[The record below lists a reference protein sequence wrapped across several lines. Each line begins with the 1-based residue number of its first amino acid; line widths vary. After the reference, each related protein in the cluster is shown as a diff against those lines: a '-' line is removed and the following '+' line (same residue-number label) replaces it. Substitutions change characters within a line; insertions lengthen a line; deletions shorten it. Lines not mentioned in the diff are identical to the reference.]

1 MKKYLWSQKA
11 LRAMIATAVAFTP
24 AVAIGGQ
31 ATHVEAAQTV
41 DQKINQL
48 ASRFYIF
55 YKNADATTLENAKN
69 NINNIQYSH
78 ISNAVNGLSLHGSN
92 KQNALVELIKGVA
105 DLIYTKHADS
115 ADLAQAVKNFRTN
128 YADEF
133 NTLFDETNNVTADQL
148 VDFVLAMESNL
159 ETAIMQNATRSN
171 VSYSAI
177 IQTAVQN
184 TLNTGNFATLQGKL
198 NSIGLSVEKLF
209 ELQSN
214 LNDQVIDTNK
224 QARSTMLQSAF
235 TEKGAII
242 ANVGNAYELRVP
254 IVQGSTITVSLTT
267 SIQWD
272 TSNPTIATFS
282 GNVLTV
288 HQTGTIDVFAKIDG
302 ITIAKRTVSVTA
314 GSTGGGSTGGGS
326 TGGGGGSTGG
336 GSVVTP
342 PSTGVDNGKVNVG
355 QDAVTTKEQTNS
367 KGQKEKVTEVKVDKI
382 ADIVNLVSA
391 QNKEIVLG
399 VGALGANEV
408 AKAEVPAKLF
418 ADVAA
423 KEAKAI
429 VNVQTDK
436 ASYKLPVAE
445 IQAKLTEIAQKLGSS
460 IDNIKIVIEMTKV
473 NPPQG
478 VTAVSDAVEFNV
490 VATANGKSETITR
503 FTQYVEREL
512 KGSKVFVPQRSVAVR
527 VDANGNLVS
536 VPTVFNGDK
545 ATVKSLTNSTYVVV
559 ENHKTFLDVDGGKT
573 WAEAYVEALASKYI
587 IKGKTDQTFAPK
599 ENMTRAQFAVLLV
612 RALGLPSETYDK
624 RFKDVKGTE
633 WFNENGELAAAV
645 KHGIIQGKENGLFAP
660 NAPITRAEAA
670 VMLKRALELS
680 FLDYDMTQLNTSKK
694 VTDFKDAA
702 HIKSWAKDGVEKM
715 YQANIF
721 TGRENERFV
730 PNGYMTRA
738 EIAKALVKFL
748 ASAKLMND
756 VQ

>member
-1 MKKYLWSQKA
+1 MKKYPWSQKA

-24 AVAIGGQ
+24 VVAVGGQ
-31 ATHVEAAQTV
+31 ATHVEAAQDELGTKISRLVAIYNNLSSEGVTVYNKAAAALNGLQDSDWEYVIGSTVKENIDNKAGTGKAVEVAKALATIVYSANGSTLESQIRSFQTNYSDEFDQVFGTSVTV
-41 DQKINQL
+41 DKLITFFTEAEKEVWNHLDQAIDL
-48 ASRFYIF
+48 ASNPSEEQ
-55 YKNADATTLENAKN
+55 YKSFIRTIRNGVESKNPSLATLD
-69 NINNIQYSH
+69 
-78 ISNAVNGLSLHGSN
+78 
-92 KQNALVELIKGVA
+92 A
-105 DLIYTKHADS
+105 DLRNGIGAGLD
-115 ADLAQAVKNFRTN
+115 DLFSMKTRL
-128 YADEF
+128 DEKLALTAEDKS
-133 NTLFDETNNVTADQL
+133 TLKTAL
-148 VDFVLAMESNL
+148 RA
-159 ETAIMQNATRSN
+159 AIVA
-171 VSYSAI
+171 
-177 IQTAVQN
+177 
-184 TLNTGNFATLQGKL
+184 TGNPY
-198 NSIGLSVEKLF
+198 S
-209 ELQSN
+209 
-214 LNDQVIDTNK
+214 
-224 QARSTMLQSAF
+224 
-235 TEKGAII
+235 
-242 ANVGNAYELRVP
+242 
-254 IVQGSTITVSLTT
+254 
-267 SIQWD
+267 
-272 TSNPTIATFS
+272 S
-282 GNVLTV
+282 G
-288 HQTGTIDVFAKIDG
+288 G
-302 ITIAKRTVSVTA
+302 

-326 TGGGGGSTGG
+326 TGGGSTGG
-336 GSVVTP
+336 GTVVTL
-342 PSTGVDNGKVNVG
+342 PSTTSAENGKVTIG
-355 QDAVTTKEQTNS
+355 QDVATTKEQTNS

-408 AKAEVPAKLF
+408 AKAVVPAKLF
-418 ADVAA
+418 ADVAK

-429 VNVQTDK
+429 VNVQADK

-573 WAEAYVEALASKYI
+573 WAEAYIEALASKYI

>member
-1 MKKYLWSQKA
+1 MKKYPWGQKA

-24 AVAIGGQ
+24 VVAVGGQ

-41 DQKINQL
+41 DQKIDQL

-55 YKNADATTLENAKN
+55 YKNADETVLNNAKN
-69 NINNIQYSH
+69 KINGIEYTH
-78 ISNAVNGLSLHGSN
+78 ISSAVGELSLN
-92 KQNALVELIKGVA
+92 ETDKAALVTLIKGVA
-105 DLIYTKHADS
+105 NVIYTKHGS
-115 ADLAQAVKNFRTN
+115 ASELSQAVKDFRTQ

-148 VDFVLAMESNL
+148 IDFVLAMEPNL
-159 ETAIMQNATRSN
+159 EGAIMQNATRSN
-171 VSYSAI
+171 ISYAAVI
-177 IQTAVQN
+177 ETAVQD
-184 TLNTGNFATLQGKL
+184 TLSAGNFNTLQGKL
-198 NSIGLSVEKLF
+198 NSIGLSVQKLFQLQEKLNN
-209 ELQSN
+209 E
-214 LNDQVIDTNK
+214 VIDTSK
-224 QARSTMLQSAF
+224 QARSEMLGSAF
-235 TEKGAII
+235 AEKGALI
-242 ANVGNAYELRVP
+242 ANNGNMYELRVP
-254 IVQGSTITVSLTT
+254 IVQGSNVMVSLTT
-267 SIQWD
+267 SIQWE
-272 TSNPTIATFS
+272 TSNPAIATFS
-282 GNVLTV
+282 GNVLTT
-288 HQTGTIDVFAKIDG
+288 HQTGTVDVFAKIDG
-302 ITIAKRTVSVTA
+302 ITIAKKQSVSVTA
-314 GSTGGGSTGGGS
+314 SGGSTGGGS
-326 TGGGGGSTGG
+326 TGGGSTGG

-587 IKGKTDQTFAPK
+587 VKGETDQIYAPK

-612 RALGLPSETYDK
+612 RALGLPGETYDK

>member
-1 MKKYLWSQKA
+1 MQK
-11 LRAMIATAVAFTP
+11 LF
-24 AVAIGGQ
+24 
-31 ATHVEAAQTV
+31 
-41 DQKINQL
+41 QL
-48 ASRFYIF
+48 Q
-55 YKNADATTLENAKN
+55 E
-69 NINNIQYSH
+69 
-78 ISNAVNGLSLHGSN
+78 
-92 KQNALVELIKGVA
+92 
-105 DLIYTKHADS
+105 
-115 ADLAQAVKNFRTN
+115 
-128 YADEF
+128 
-133 NTLFDETNNVTADQL
+133 
-148 VDFVLAMESNL
+148 
-159 ETAIMQNATRSN
+159 
-171 VSYSAI
+171 
-177 IQTAVQN
+177 
-184 TLNTGNFATLQGKL
+184 KL
-198 NSIGLSVEKLF
+198 NNE
-209 ELQSN
+209 
-214 LNDQVIDTNK
+214 VIDTSK
-224 QARSTMLQSAF
+224 QARSEMLGSAF
-235 TEKGAII
+235 AEKGALI
-242 ANVGNAYELRVP
+242 ANNGNMYELRVP
-254 IVQGSTITVSLTT
+254 IVQGSNVMVSLTT
-267 SIQWD
+267 SIQWE
-272 TSNPTIATFS
+272 TSNPAIATFS
-282 GNVLTV
+282 GNVLTT
-288 HQTGTIDVFAKIDG
+288 HQTGTVDVFAKIDG
-302 ITIAKRTVSVTA
+302 ITIAKKQSVSVTA
-314 GSTGGGSTGGGS
+314 SGGSTGGGS
-326 TGGGGGSTGG
+326 TGGGSTGG

-587 IKGKTDQTFAPK
+587 VKGETDQIYAPK

-612 RALGLPSETYDK
+612 RALGLPGETYDK

>member
-1 MKKYLWSQKA
+1 MKKYPWSQKA

-31 ATHVEAAQTV
+31 ATHVEAAQDELGTKISRLVAIYNNLSSEGVTVYNKAATALNGLQDSDWEDVIGSTVKQNIDNKAGTGKAVEVAKALATIVYSANGSTLESQIRSFQTNYSDEFDQVFGTSVTV
-41 DQKINQL
+41 DKLITFFTEAEKEVWNHLDQAIDL
-48 ASRFYIF
+48 ASNPSEEQ
-55 YKNADATTLENAKN
+55 YKSFIRTIRNGVESKNPSLATLDADLR
-69 NINNIQYSH
+69 
-78 ISNAVNGLSLHGSN
+78 NGIGAGLDDLFSMKTRLDQKLSLTAEDKSTL
-92 KQNALVELIKGVA
+92 KTALIAAIVA
-105 DLIYTKHADS
+105 
-115 ADLAQAVKNFRTN
+115 
-128 YADEF
+128 
-133 NTLFDETNNVTADQL
+133 
-148 VDFVLAMESNL
+148 
-159 ETAIMQNATRSN
+159 
-171 VSYSAI
+171 
-177 IQTAVQN
+177 
-184 TLNTGNFATLQGKL
+184 TGNPY
-198 NSIGLSVEKLF
+198 SS
-209 ELQSN
+209 
-214 LNDQVIDTNK
+214 
-224 QARSTMLQSAF
+224 
-235 TEKGAII
+235 
-242 ANVGNAYELRVP
+242 
-254 IVQGSTITVSLTT
+254 
-267 SIQWD
+267 
-272 TSNPTIATFS
+272 
-282 GNVLTV
+282 
-288 HQTGTIDVFAKIDG
+288 
-302 ITIAKRTVSVTA
+302 
-314 GSTGGGSTGGGS
+314 GGGST
-326 TGGGGGSTGG
+326 GGGSTGG

-399 VGALGANEV
+399 VGTLGANEV

-536 VPTVFNGDK
+536 VPTVFNGDQ

-559 ENHKTFLDVDGGKT
+559 ENNKTFVDVDNGKT

-645 KHGIIQGKENGLFAP
+645 KYGIIQGKGNGVFAP
-660 NAPITRAEAA
+660 NAPVTRAEAA
-670 VMLKRALELS
+670 VMFKRALELS
-680 FLDYDMTQLNTSKK
+680 FLNYDMTQLDSTKK
-694 VTDFKDAA
+694 VTDFKDASQVKA
-702 HIKSWAKDGVEKM
+702 WAKDSVEKM
-715 YQANIF
+715 YQAGIF
-721 TGRENERFV
+721 TGRENNRFV
-730 PNGYMTRA
+730 PAGYMTRA
-738 EIAKALVKFL
+738 EVAKALAEFL

>member
-1 MKKYLWSQKA
+1 MKKYPWSQKA

-24 AVAIGGQ
+24 VVAVGGQ

-41 DQKINQL
+41 DQKIDQL

-55 YKNADATTLENAKN
+55 YKNADETTLQNAKN
-69 NINNIQYSH
+69 KIDTIQYSH
-78 ISNAVNGLSLHGSN
+78 ISNAVSGLSLSDPD

-105 DLIYTKHADS
+105 NLIYTKHATS
-115 ADLAQAVKNFRTN
+115 ADLAQSVKNFRAN
-128 YADEF
+128 YAAKF

-148 VDFVLAMESNL
+148 IDFVLAMESNL
-159 ETAIMQNATRSN
+159 ETAIMQNAAKSN
-171 VSYSAI
+171 VSYSSI

-184 TLNTGNFATLQGKL
+184 TLNAGDFSTLQGKL

-209 ELQSN
+209 QLQSK

-235 TEKGAII
+235 TENGAII
-242 ANVGNAYELRVP
+242 ANVGNEYELRVP

-267 SIQWD
+267 SIQWE
-272 TSNPTIATFS
+272 TSDPAIATFS
-282 GNVLTV
+282 SNVLTV

-314 GSTGGGSTGGGS
+314 
-326 TGGGGGSTGG
+326 GSTGG

-418 ADVAA
+418 ADVAT
-423 KEAKAI
+423 KEAKAV
-429 VNVQTDK
+429 VNVQTDT

-460 IDNIKIVIEMTKV
+460 TDNVKIAVEITKV

-478 VTAVSDAVEFNV
+478 
-490 VATANGKSETITR
+490 
-503 FTQYVEREL
+503 
-512 KGSKVFVPQRSVAVR
+512 
-527 VDANGNLVS
+527 
-536 VPTVFNGDK
+536 
-545 ATVKSLTNSTYVVV
+545 
-559 ENHKTFLDVDGGKT
+559 
-573 WAEAYVEALASKYI
+573 
-587 IKGKTDQTFAPK
+587 
-599 ENMTRAQFAVLLV
+599 
-612 RALGLPSETYDK
+612 
-624 RFKDVKGTE
+624 
-633 WFNENGELAAAV
+633 
-645 KHGIIQGKENGLFAP
+645 
-660 NAPITRAEAA
+660 
-670 VMLKRALELS
+670 
-680 FLDYDMTQLNTSKK
+680 
-694 VTDFKDAA
+694 
-702 HIKSWAKDGVEKM
+702 
-715 YQANIF
+715 
-721 TGRENERFV
+721 
-730 PNGYMTRA
+730 
-738 EIAKALVKFL
+738 
-748 ASAKLMND
+748 
-756 VQ
+756 

>member
-1 MKKYLWSQKA
+1 MKKYPWSQKA

-31 ATHVEAAQTV
+31 ATHVEAAQDELGTKISRLVAIYNNLSSEGVTVYNKAATALNGLQDSDWEDVIGSTVKQNIDNKAGTGKAVEVAKALATIVYSANGSTLESQIRSFQTNYSDEFDQVFGTSVTV
-41 DQKINQL
+41 DKLITFFTEAEKEVWNHLDQAIDL
-48 ASRFYIF
+48 ASNPSEEQ
-55 YKNADATTLENAKN
+55 YKSFIRTIRNGVESKNPSLATLDADLR
-69 NINNIQYSH
+69 
-78 ISNAVNGLSLHGSN
+78 NGIGAGLDDLFSMKTRLDQKLSLTAEDKSTL
-92 KQNALVELIKGVA
+92 KTALIAAIVA
-105 DLIYTKHADS
+105 
-115 ADLAQAVKNFRTN
+115 
-128 YADEF
+128 
-133 NTLFDETNNVTADQL
+133 
-148 VDFVLAMESNL
+148 
-159 ETAIMQNATRSN
+159 
-171 VSYSAI
+171 
-177 IQTAVQN
+177 
-184 TLNTGNFATLQGKL
+184 TGNPY
-198 NSIGLSVEKLF
+198 SS
-209 ELQSN
+209 
-214 LNDQVIDTNK
+214 
-224 QARSTMLQSAF
+224 
-235 TEKGAII
+235 
-242 ANVGNAYELRVP
+242 
-254 IVQGSTITVSLTT
+254 
-267 SIQWD
+267 
-272 TSNPTIATFS
+272 
-282 GNVLTV
+282 
-288 HQTGTIDVFAKIDG
+288 
-302 ITIAKRTVSVTA
+302 
-314 GSTGGGSTGGGS
+314 GGGST
-326 TGGGGGSTGG
+326 GGGSTGG

-342 PSTGVDNGKVNVG
+342 PSIGVDNGKVNVG

-399 VGALGANEV
+399 VGTLGANEV
-408 AKAEVPAKLF
+408 AKAELPAKLF

-536 VPTVFNGDK
+536 VPTVFNGDQ

-559 ENHKTFLDVDGGKT
+559 ENNKTFVDVDNGKT

-645 KHGIIQGKENGLFAP
+645 KYGIIQGKGNGVFAP
-660 NAPITRAEAA
+660 NAPVTRAEAA
-670 VMLKRALELS
+670 VMFKRALELS
-680 FLDYDMTQLNTSKK
+680 FLNYDMTQLDSTKK
-694 VTDFKDAA
+694 VTDFKDASQVKA
-702 HIKSWAKDGVEKM
+702 WAKDSVEKM
-715 YQANIF
+715 YQAGIF
-721 TGRENERFV
+721 TGRENNRFV
-730 PNGYMTRA
+730 PAGYMTRA
-738 EIAKALVKFL
+738 EVAKALAEFL

>member
-1 MKKYLWSQKA
+1 MKKYPWSQKA

-31 ATHVEAAQTV
+31 ATHAEAAQDELGTKISRLVAIYNNLSPEGVTVYNKAATALNGLQDSDWEYVIGSTVKQNIDQKAGQGKAVEIAKALATIVYSANGSTLESQIRSFQTNYSDEFDRVFGTSVTV
-41 DQKINQL
+41 DKLITFFTEAEKEVWNHLDQAIRL
-48 ASRFYIF
+48 ASNPSEEQ
-55 YKNADATTLENAKN
+55 YKSFIRTIRDGVESKNPSLATLDADLR
-69 NINNIQYSH
+69 
-78 ISNAVNGLSLHGSN
+78 NGIGAGLDDLFSMKTRLDEKLSLTAEEKSTL
-92 KQNALVELIKGVA
+92 KTALIAAIVA
-105 DLIYTKHADS
+105 
-115 ADLAQAVKNFRTN
+115 
-128 YADEF
+128 
-133 NTLFDETNNVTADQL
+133 
-148 VDFVLAMESNL
+148 
-159 ETAIMQNATRSN
+159 
-171 VSYSAI
+171 
-177 IQTAVQN
+177 
-184 TLNTGNFATLQGKL
+184 TGNPY
-198 NSIGLSVEKLF
+198 SS
-209 ELQSN
+209 
-214 LNDQVIDTNK
+214 
-224 QARSTMLQSAF
+224 
-235 TEKGAII
+235 
-242 ANVGNAYELRVP
+242 
-254 IVQGSTITVSLTT
+254 
-267 SIQWD
+267 
-272 TSNPTIATFS
+272 
-282 GNVLTV
+282 
-288 HQTGTIDVFAKIDG
+288 
-302 ITIAKRTVSVTA
+302 
-314 GSTGGGSTGGGS
+314 GGGSTGGGS
-326 TGGGGGSTGG
+326 VVTPPSTGG

-408 AKAEVPAKLF
+408 AKAVVPAKLF
-418 ADVAA
+418 ADVAK
-423 KEAKAI
+423 KEAKAV

-436 ASYKLPVAE
+436 ASYKLSVAE

-460 IDNIKIVIEMTKV
+460 IDNVKIAVEITKV

-512 KGSKVFVPQRSVAVR
+512 KGLKVFVPQRSIAVR

-559 ENHKTFLDVDGGKT
+559 ENNKTFVDVDNGKT
-573 WAEAYVEALASKYI
+573 WAEAYIEALASKYI
-587 IKGKTDQTFAPK
+587 VKGKTDQTFAPK

-645 KHGIIQGKENGLFAP
+645 KYGIIQGKGNGVFAP
-660 NAPITRAEAA
+660 NAPVTRAEAA
-670 VMLKRALELS
+670 VMFKRALELS

-702 HIKSWAKDGVEKM
+702 HIKSWAKDSVEKM
-715 YQANIF
+715 YQAGIF
-721 TGRENERFV
+721 TGRENNRFV
-730 PNGYMTRA
+730 PAGYMTRA
-738 EIAKALVKFL
+738 EVAKALAEFL

>member
-11 LRAMIATAVAFTP
+11 LRAMVATAVAFTP

-31 ATHVEAAQTV
+31 ATHVEAAQDELGTKISRLVTIYNNLSPEGVAVYNRAAKALDGLQYKDWENVIGSTVKQNIDQKAGQRKAVEIAKALATIVYSANGSTLESQIRSFQKNYSGEFDRVFGTSVTV
-41 DQKINQL
+41 DKLITFFTEAEKEVWNHLDQAIDL
-48 ASRFYIF
+48 ASNPSEEQ
-55 YKNADATTLENAKN
+55 YKSFIRTIRNGVESKNPSLATLD
-69 NINNIQYSH
+69 
-78 ISNAVNGLSLHGSN
+78 
-92 KQNALVELIKGVA
+92 A
-105 DLIYTKHADS
+105 DLRNGIGAGLD
-115 ADLAQAVKNFRTN
+115 DLFSMKTR
-128 YADEF
+128 
-133 NTLFDETNNVTADQL
+133 LDQ
-148 VDFVLAMESNL
+148 
-159 ETAIMQNATRSN
+159 
-171 VSYSAI
+171 
-177 IQTAVQN
+177 
-184 TLNTGNFATLQGKL
+184 KL
-198 NSIGLSVEKLF
+198 
-209 ELQSN
+209 
-214 LNDQVIDTNK
+214 
-224 QARSTMLQSAF
+224 
-235 TEKGAII
+235 
-242 ANVGNAYELRVP
+242 
-254 IVQGSTITVSLTT
+254 SLTT
-267 SIQWD
+267 EDKSTLKTALIAAIVA
-272 TSNPTIATFS
+272 TGNPYS
-282 GNVLTV
+282 
-288 HQTGTIDVFAKIDG
+288 
-302 ITIAKRTVSVTA
+302 S
-314 GSTGGGSTGGGS
+314 GGGS

-367 KGQKEKVTEVKVDKI
+367 KGQKEKEVTEVKVDKI

-408 AKAEVPAKLF
+408 AKAVVPAKLF
-418 ADVAA
+418 ADVAK
-423 KEAKAI
+423 KEAKAV

-460 IDNIKIVIEMTKV
+460 IDNVKIAVEIKKV

-512 KGSKVFVPQRSVAVR
+512 KGLKVFVPQRSVAVR
-527 VDANGNLVS
+527 VNANGNLVS

-559 ENHKTFLDVDGGKT
+559 ENNKTFVDVDNRKT
-573 WAEAYVEALASKYI
+573 WAEAYIEALASKYI
-587 IKGKTDQTFAPK
+587 VKGKTDQTFAPK

-612 RALGLPSETYDK
+612 RALGLPSETYDR

-645 KHGIIQGKENGLFAP
+645 KYGIIQGKGNGVFAP
-660 NAPITRAEAA
+660 NAPVTRAEAA
-670 VMLKRALELS
+670 VMFKRALELS
-680 FLDYDMTQLNTSKK
+680 FLNYDMAQLDSTKK
-694 VTDFKDAA
+694 VTDFKDASQVKA
-702 HIKSWAKDGVEKM
+702 WAKDSVEKM
-715 YQANIF
+715 YQAGIF
-721 TGRENERFV
+721 TGRENNRFV
-730 PNGYMTRA
+730 PAGYMTRA
-738 EIAKALVKFL
+738 EVAKALAEFL

>member
-1 MKKYLWSQKA
+1 MKKYPWSQKA
-11 LRAMIATAVAFTP
+11 LRAMVATAVAFTP

-31 ATHVEAAQTV
+31 ATHVEAAQDELGTKISRLVAIYNNLSSEGVTVYNKAATALSGISDSDWEYVIGSTVKQNIDDKAGTGKAVEVAKALATIVYSANGSTLESQIRSFQTNYSDEFDQVFGASVTV
-41 DQKINQL
+41 DKLITFFTEAEKEVWNHLDQAIDL
-48 ASRFYIF
+48 ASNPSEEQ
-55 YKNADATTLENAKN
+55 YKSFIRTIRNGVESKNPSLATLD
-69 NINNIQYSH
+69 
-78 ISNAVNGLSLHGSN
+78 
-92 KQNALVELIKGVA
+92 A
-105 DLIYTKHADS
+105 DLRNGIGAGLD
-115 ADLAQAVKNFRTN
+115 DLFSMKTRL
-128 YADEF
+128 DEKLALTAEEKS
-133 NTLFDETNNVTADQL
+133 TLKTAL
-148 VDFVLAMESNL
+148 IA
-159 ETAIMQNATRSN
+159 AIVA
-171 VSYSAI
+171 
-177 IQTAVQN
+177 
-184 TLNTGNFATLQGKL
+184 TGNPY
-198 NSIGLSVEKLF
+198 SS
-209 ELQSN
+209 
-214 LNDQVIDTNK
+214 
-224 QARSTMLQSAF
+224 
-235 TEKGAII
+235 
-242 ANVGNAYELRVP
+242 
-254 IVQGSTITVSLTT
+254 
-267 SIQWD
+267 
-272 TSNPTIATFS
+272 
-282 GNVLTV
+282 
-288 HQTGTIDVFAKIDG
+288 
-302 ITIAKRTVSVTA
+302 
-314 GSTGGGSTGGGS
+314 
-326 TGGGGGSTGG
+326 GGGSTGG

-423 KEAKAI
+423 KEAKAV

-460 IDNIKIVIEMTKV
+460 IDNVKIAVEITKV

-536 VPTVFNGDK
+536 VPTVFNGDQ

-559 ENHKTFLDVDGGKT
+559 ENNKTFVDVDNGKT

-645 KHGIIQGKENGLFAP
+645 KHGIIQGKGNGVFAP
-660 NAPITRAEAA
+660 NAPVTRAEAA
-670 VMLKRALELS
+670 VMFKRALELS
-680 FLDYDMTQLNTSKK
+680 FLNYDMTQLDSTKK
-694 VTDFKDAA
+694 VTDFTDASQV
-702 HIKSWAKDGVEKM
+702 KTWAKDSVEKM
-715 YQANIF
+715 YQAGIF
-721 TGRENERFV
+721 TGRENKRFV
-730 PNGYMTRA
+730 PAGYMTRA
-738 EIAKALVKFL
+738 EVAKALAEFL

>member
-1 MKKYLWSQKA
+1 MKKYPWSQKA

-41 DQKINQL
+41 DQKIDQL

-55 YKNADATTLENAKN
+55 YKNADAMALQNAKD
-69 NINNIQYSH
+69 NISTIQYSD
-78 ISNAVNGLSLHGSN
+78 ISNAVSELSLSDHN

-105 DLIYTKHADS
+105 NLIYTKHETS
-115 ADLAQAVKNFRTN
+115 ADLAQAVKNFRAN
-128 YADEF
+128 YAAKF

-148 VDFVLAMESNL
+148 IDFVLAMESNL
-159 ETAIMQNATRSN
+159 ETAIMQNAAKSN
-171 VSYSAI
+171 VSYSSI

-184 TLNTGNFATLQGKL
+184 TLKAEDFSALRGKL

-209 ELQSN
+209 QLQSH

-242 ANVGNAYELRVP
+242 ANVGNEYELRVP
-254 IVQGSTITVSLTT
+254 IVQGSTITVNLTT
-267 SIQWD
+267 SIQWE
-272 TSNPTIATFS
+272 TSNPAIATFS
-282 GNVLTV
+282 SNVLTV

-314 GSTGGGSTGGGS
+314 GST
-326 TGGGGGSTGG
+326 GGGSTGG

-367 KGQKEKVTEVKVDKI
+367 KGQKEKVTEVKVEKI

-399 VGALGANEV
+399 VGTLGANEV

-423 KEAKAI
+423 KEAKA
-429 VNVQTDK
+429 VLNVQTDK

-460 IDNIKIVIEMTKV
+460 IDNVKIAVEITKV

-536 VPTVFNGDK
+536 VPTVFNGDQ

-559 ENHKTFLDVDGGKT
+559 ENNKTFVDVDNGKT

-645 KHGIIQGKENGLFAP
+645 KHGIIQGKGNGVFAP
-660 NAPITRAEAA
+660 NAPVTRAEAA
-670 VMLKRALELS
+670 VMFKRALELS
-680 FLDYDMTQLNTSKK
+680 FLNYDMTQLDSTKK
-694 VTDFKDAA
+694 VTDFKDASQVKA
-702 HIKSWAKDGVEKM
+702 WAKDSVEKM
-715 YQANIF
+715 YQAGIF
-721 TGRENERFV
+721 TGRENNRFV
-730 PNGYMTRA
+730 PAGYMTRA
-738 EIAKALVKFL
+738 EVAKALAEFL

>member
-1 MKKYLWSQKA
+1 M
-11 LRAMIATAVAFTP
+11 
-24 AVAIGGQ
+24 
-31 ATHVEAAQTV
+31 
-41 DQKINQL
+41 N
-48 ASRFYIF
+48 
-55 YKNADATTLENAKN
+55 NAKN
-69 NINNIQYSH
+69 KINGIEYTH
-78 ISNAVNGLSLHGSN
+78 ISSAVGELSLN
-92 KQNALVELIKGVA
+92 ETDKAALVTLIKGVA
-105 DLIYTKHADS
+105 NVIYTKHGS
-115 ADLAQAVKNFRTN
+115 ASELSQAVKDFRTQ

-148 VDFVLAMESNL
+148 IDFVLAMEPNL
-159 ETAIMQNATRSN
+159 EGAIMQNATRSN
-171 VSYSAI
+171 ISYAAVI
-177 IQTAVQN
+177 ETAVQD
-184 TLNTGNFATLQGKL
+184 TLSAGNFNTLQGKL
-198 NSIGLSVEKLF
+198 NSIGLSVQKLFQLQEKLNN
-209 ELQSN
+209 E
-214 LNDQVIDTNK
+214 VIDTSK
-224 QARSTMLQSAF
+224 QARSEMLGSAF
-235 TEKGAII
+235 AEKGALI
-242 ANVGNAYELRVP
+242 ANNGNMYELRVP
-254 IVQGSTITVSLTT
+254 IVQGSNVMVSLTT
-267 SIQWD
+267 SIQWE
-272 TSNPTIATFS
+272 TSNPAIATFS
-282 GNVLTV
+282 GNVLTT
-288 HQTGTIDVFAKIDG
+288 HQTGTVDVFAKIDG
-302 ITIAKRTVSVTA
+302 ITIAKKQSVSVTA
-314 GSTGGGSTGGGS
+314 SGGS

-367 KGQKEKVTEVKVDKI
+367 KGQKEKEVTEVKVDKI

-399 VGALGANEV
+399 VGTLGANEV

-645 KHGIIQGKENGLFAP
+645 KYGIIQGKGNGVFAP
-660 NAPITRAEAA
+660 NAPVTRAEAA

-694 VTDFKDAA
+694 VTDFEDAA

>member
-1 MKKYLWSQKA
+1 MKKYPWSQKA

-41 DQKINQL
+41 DQKIDQL

-55 YKNADATTLENAKN
+55 YKNADETVLNNAKN
-69 NINNIQYSH
+69 KINGIEYTH
-78 ISNAVNGLSLHGSN
+78 ISSAVGELSLN
-92 KQNALVELIKGVA
+92 ETDKAALVTLIKGVA
-105 DLIYTKHADS
+105 NVIYTKHGS
-115 ADLAQAVKNFRTN
+115 ASELSQAVKDFRTQ

-148 VDFVLAMESNL
+148 IDFVLAMEPNL
-159 ETAIMQNATRSN
+159 EGAIMQNATRSN
-171 VSYSAI
+171 ISYAAVI
-177 IQTAVQN
+177 ETAVQD
-184 TLNTGNFATLQGKL
+184 TLSAGNFNTLQGKL
-198 NSIGLSVEKLF
+198 NSIGLSVQKLFQLQEKLNN
-209 ELQSN
+209 E
-214 LNDQVIDTNK
+214 VIDTSK
-224 QARSTMLQSAF
+224 QARSEMLGSAF
-235 TEKGAII
+235 AEKGALI
-242 ANVGNAYELRVP
+242 ANNGNMYELRVP
-254 IVQGSTITVSLTT
+254 IVQGSNVMVSLTT
-267 SIQWD
+267 SIQWE
-272 TSNPTIATFS
+272 TSNPAIATFS
-282 GNVLTV
+282 GNVLTT
-288 HQTGTIDVFAKIDG
+288 HQTGTVDVFAKIDG
-302 ITIAKRTVSVTA
+302 ITIAKKQSVSVTA
-314 GSTGGGSTGGGS
+314 SGGST
-326 TGGGGGSTGG
+326 GGGSTGG

-399 VGALGANEV
+399 VGTLGANEV

-418 ADVAA
+418 ADAAA

-460 IDNIKIVIEMTKV
+460 IDNVKIAVEITKV

-536 VPTVFNGDK
+536 VPTVFNGDQ

-559 ENHKTFLDVDGGKT
+559 ENNKTFVDVDNGKT

-645 KHGIIQGKENGLFAP
+645 KYGIIQGKGNGVFAP
-660 NAPITRAEAA
+660 NAPVTRAEAA
-670 VMLKRALELS
+670 VMFKRALELS
-680 FLDYDMTQLNTSKK
+680 FLNYDMTQLDSTKK
-694 VTDFKDAA
+694 VTDFKDASQV
-702 HIKSWAKDGVEKM
+702 KMWAKDSVEKM
-715 YQANIF
+715 YQAGIF
-721 TGRENERFV
+721 TGRENNRFV
-730 PNGYMTRA
+730 PAGYMTRA
-738 EIAKALVKFL
+738 EVAKALAEFL